1 MTIQARRTWEV
12 RRTYSKGTI
21 EGMHGRYLLLLIILL
36 LRPAPLQAQENIA
49 AHRVEVGDSWTAVAI
64 RHGVDSAALQA
75 ANPHMNQQ
83 RQPAV
88 GQTIRIPTGE
98 REPLS
103 TGNLVRL
110 NRGGLVTMAV
120 SHNLSPWALA
130 AQNGLASPYKPLL
143 YRPLV
148 LPGDAPLRE
157 LPPGFLSFEL
167 SQVPA
172 RPGEAL
178 AFRGSSG
185 YTEIRGGGAAPLGE
199 IHGEDREIEAKLN
212 DRPFTVMQSGTAV
225 VGLIGT
231 GAFYPPGEHEL
242 AVQVGREP
250 LWTQPWTMAGGDWIF
265 QQITLTGSAAA
276 IDQESINQERARLF
290 AIWEVTTPVAHWDG
304 SFQEPIR
311 SYVGLSAPYGA
322 RRSYNGGPYR
332 TYHEGVD
339 YSAYGGTPVY
349 AAASGTVVVAEFL
362 YVRGGAVIVDHGWG
376 VYTGYYH
383 MSDVAAEVGQQ
394 VEAGQI
400 VGAVG
405 TTGLS
410 TGNHLHW
417 DLLVGGVWV
426 DGLAW
431 LEGDMG
437 CWLLANDRATT
448 CASGE

>member
-1 MTIQARRTWEV
+1 
-12 RRTYSKGTI
+12 
-21 EGMHGRYLLLLIILL
+21 MHGRYLLLLLIILL
-36 LRPAPLQAQENIA
+36 LRPAPLQAQENFA
-49 AHRVEVGDSWTAVAI
+49 LHRVEVGDSWTAVAL
-64 RHGVDSAALQA
+64 RYGVDPAVLQA
-75 ANPHMNQQ
+75 ANPHMNRQ

-88 GQTIRIPTGE
+88 GQTIRIPATE
-98 REPLS
+98 IQPIPA
-103 TGNLVRL
+103 GNLVRL
-110 NRGGLVTMAV
+110 NRGGLVTTAV
-120 SHNLSPWALA
+120 THNLSPWALA

-148 LPGDAPLRE
+148 LPGDGLLRE

-167 SQVPA
+167 SPVPA

-185 YTEIRGGGAAPLGE
+185 YTEIRGGGAEMRGE
-199 IHGEDREIEAKLN
+199 IKAWLN
-212 DRPFTVMQSGTAV
+212 DRPFTVIEMDTAV
-225 VGLIGT
+225 AGIIGT

-250 LWTQPWTMAGGDWIF
+250 LWTQPWTMTGGEWIF
-265 QQITLTGSAAA
+265 QQLTLTGSAAA
-276 IDQESINQERARLF
+276 IDQESIAQERARLF
-290 AIWEVTTPVAHWDG
+290 EIWDVAAPIAHWDG

-311 SYVGLSAPYGA
+311 SYVYLSAPYGA

-339 YSAYGGTPVY
+339 YAAYGGTPVY

-362 YVRGGAVIVDHGWG
+362 YVRGGAVILDHGWG

-383 MSDVAAEVGQQ
+383 LSDVAAEVGQW
-394 VEAGQI
+394 VEAGQHI
-400 VGAVG
+400 GGVG

-431 LEGDMG
+431 LEQDMG
-437 CWLLANDRATT
+437 CWLL
-448 CASGE
+448 GERCSPVP

>member
-1 MTIQARRTWEV
+1 
-12 RRTYSKGTI
+12 
-21 EGMHGRYLLLLIILL
+21 MHGRYLLLLLIILL
-36 LRPAPLQAQENIA
+36 LHSAPLQAQENFA
-49 AHRVEVGDSWTAVAI
+49 LYRVEVGDSWTAVAI
-64 RHGVDSAALQA
+64 RHGVDPVVLQA

-88 GQTIRIPTGE
+88 GQTIRIPATEGQPVGTG
-98 REPLS
+98 R
-103 TGNLVRL
+103 LVRL
-110 NRGGLVTMAV
+110 NRGGVVTTALVH
-120 SHNLSPWALA
+120 SLSPWGLA
-130 AQNGLASPYKPLL
+130 AHNGLASPYKPLL

-148 LPGDAPLRE
+148 IPGDGPLQE

-185 YTEIRGGGAAPLGE
+185 YTEIRGVGAEIRGE
-199 IHGEDREIEAKLN
+199 IKAWLN
-212 DRPFTVMQSGTAV
+212 DRPFTVIEMETAV
-225 VGLIGT
+225 TGLIGT

-250 LWTQPWTMAGGDWIF
+250 LWAQPWTMTGGDWIF
-265 QQITLTGSAAA
+265 QQLTLTGSAAA

-290 AIWEVTTPVAHWDG
+290 ELWAETTPTAHWDG
-304 SFQEPIR
+304 PFQEPIR
-311 SYVGLSAPYGA
+311 SYVYLSAPYGA

-339 YSAYGGTPVY
+339 YAAYGGTPVY
-349 AAASGTVVVAEFL
+349 AAAGGTVVVAEFL
-362 YVRGGAVIVDHGWG
+362 YVRGGAVILDHGWG

-383 MSDVAAEVGQQ
+383 MSDISVEVGQQ
-394 VEAGQI
+394 VEAGQM

-431 LEGDMG
+431 LEQDMS
-437 CWLLANDRATT
+437 CWLLGER
-448 CASGE
+448 CSASP

>member
-1 MTIQARRTWEV
+1 MN
-12 RRTYSKGTI
+12 
-21 EGMHGRYLLLLIILL
+21 GRYLLLLLIILL
-36 LRPAPLQAQENIA
+36 LRPAPLQAQENFA
-49 AHRVEVGDSWTAVAI
+49 LHRVEVGDSWTAVAL
-64 RHGVDSAALQA
+64 RHGVDSSALQA

-88 GQTIRIPTGE
+88 GQTIRIPTTE
-98 REPLS
+98 TQPIP

-110 NRGGLVTMAV
+110 NRGGLVTTAV
-120 SHNLSPWALA
+120 THNLSPWGLA

-143 YRPLV
+143 YRPLIV
-148 LPGDAPLRE
+148 PGDAPLRE
-157 LPPGFLSFEL
+157 LPPGFRSFEL

-178 AFRGSSG
+178 AFRGGIDETMIKDYADLDPELSAQAL
-185 YTEIRGGGAAPLGE
+185 IIQAQ
-199 IHGEDREIEAKLN
+199 LN
-212 DRPFTVMQSGTAV
+212 ERSFTVMESGTAV
-225 VGLIGT
+225 IGLIGT

-242 AVQVGREP
+242 AVQVADAP
-250 LWTQPWTMAGGDWIF
+250 LWAQPWTMTGGDWIF

-290 AIWEVTTPVAHWDG
+290 ELWSIVTPTPQWDAP
-304 SFQEPIR
+304 FQEPIR
-311 SYVGLSAPYGA
+311 SYVSLSAPYGA

-339 YSAYGGTPVY
+339 YAAYGGTPVY
-349 AAASGTVVVAEFL
+349 AAAKGTVVVAEFL
-362 YVRGGAVIVDHGWG
+362 YVRGGAVILDHGWG
-376 VYTGYYH
+376 IYTGYYH
-383 MSDVAAEVGQQ
+383 MSDIATEVGQQ
-394 VEAGQI
+394 VAAGQM

-431 LEGDMG
+431 LEQDIS
-437 CWLLANDRATT
+437 CWLL
-448 CASGE
+448 GERCSTSP